1 MIVGMI
7 DAGLGEMH
15 VNSLL
20 SAMNIPTIPPKSI
33 KCRERE
39 IVPHLAD
46 MAEETCR
53 KNLEEEVRLSDGN
66 LTASFDGAWQKRGTG
81 RAYNSLT
88 GHATLIGESTK
99 KCLGF
104 SVMSKRCRI
113 CTNAKKKG
121 APPRKHA
128 CSCNWT
134 ASAKSMEPAMACEML
149 QDIMNTGKQVN
160 TLVMDNDSTTIARVK
175 ATVDPNIRKKCD
187 SNHTR
192 KGFTGKLVDMS
203 NTFKALKN
211 VKVRGHVERCFMY
224 CVKQNQGKSTQL
236 EEDLQKI
243 VPHLYGEHDKCGVW
257 CRSEKSGYKPRNLP
271 YGKPLTD
278 QPLRVALED
287 LFKVYV
293 GKVEELATLGST
305 QTNEN
310 FNHMVASKAPKRI
323 STRGV
328 RCLPEDLR

>member
-1 MIVGMI
+1 
-7 DAGLGEMH
+7 
-15 VNSLL
+15 
-20 SAMNIPTIPPKSI
+20 
-33 KCRERE
+33 
-39 IVPHLAD
+39 
-46 MAEETCR
+46 
-53 KNLEEEVRLSDGN
+53 
-66 LTASFDGAWQKRGTG
+66 
-81 RAYNSLT
+81 
-88 GHATLIGESTK
+88 
-99 KCLGF
+99 
-104 SVMSKRCRI
+104 
-113 CTNAKKKG
+113 
-121 APPRKHA
+121 
-128 CSCNWT
+128 
-134 ASAKSMEPAMACEML
+134 MACEML

-192 KGFTGKLVDMS
+192 KGFTGKLLDMS

-224 CVKQNQGKSTQL
+224 CFKQNQGKSTQL

-243 VPHLYGEHDKCGVW
+243 VPHLYGEHDKCGAW

-271 YGKPLTD
+271 YGKPPTD
-278 QPLRVALED
+278 QPLRVALEV

-310 FNHMVASKAPKRI
+310 FNHMVASKAPKRM
-323 STRGV
+323 
-328 RCLPEDLR
+328 